1 MTRSRCFGVAATW
14 LAGTVALSV
23 PGARA
28 EEGEDAQ
35 LRLRPSLEVSTVA
48 DDNPAFEDAGAH
60 WVAGTWLTPRLEL
73 SYRTP
78 AIEVGADVGADVRR
92 GFGESS
98 LDAEFYRVGGFAE
111 VGVLPGLSVRISD
124 AFVPQPRW
132 LGLPS
137 DDSRNLLQTHRAD
150 LAIRF
155 WRELPAAREL
165 EVGVVGTYFTTET
178 FAAIVATAGGGTAVD
193 PNFRADFGQGAAF
206 LELQSPLG
214 RHTSATLLGQVGYRG
229 FADAARSDH
238 VNASVLVGLRSR
250 RFGKAQL
257 EIAAGY
263 GLLAFEAHG
272 NEHALLGNASLRFQ
286 LSPSWSGFVS
296 LANEFSSNLAGNE
309 VVQATGRA
317 GLEAYFGERTG
328 ASISAFVSRFED
340 PALKRDES
348 VYGGAELE
356 IWRALTRHTRLS
368 LAYRYWRNGGDAA
381 VDDFG
386 QNRVVLQ
393 LRYRL

>member
-1 MTRSRCFGVAATW
+1 MMRSRRFGVAATW
-14 LAGTVALSV
+14 LAGSIAFSVA
-23 PGARA
+23 GARA

-48 DDNPAFEDAGAH
+48 DDNPTLQEAGAD
-60 WVAGTWLTPRLEL
+60 WVGGSWITPRLEL
-73 SYRTP
+73 SYRSP
-78 AIEVGADVGADVRR
+78 AIEVGADVGAEIRR
-92 GFGESS
+92 TFSGSS
-98 LDAEFYRVGGFAE
+98 MDAELYRVSGFAE
-111 VGVLPGLSVRISD
+111 AGLLPGLSVRVSS

-132 LGLPS
+132 LGLPP
-137 DDSRNLLQTHRAD
+137 DASRNLLQTHRSD

-165 EVGVVGTYFTTET
+165 EVGLVGTYFTSES
-178 FAAIVATAGGGTAVD
+178 FAAVVAAPGGGTAVD

-229 FADAARSDH
+229 YGDAARSDH
-238 VNASVLVGLRSR
+238 VNTSVLIGLRSR
-250 RFGKAQL
+250 RFRNAQL

-263 GLLAFEAHG
+263 GLLAFAEHG
-272 NEHALLGNASLRFQ
+272 NEHALLGNASLRVQ

-309 VVQATGRA
+309 VLQATGRA
-317 GLEAYFGERTG
+317 GLDSYFGERTG
-328 ASISAFVSRFED
+328 ASVSAFVSRFED
-340 PALKRDES
+340 PALNRDKS
-348 VYGGAELE
+348 VYAGAELE
-356 IWRALTRHTRLS
+356 VWRALTRHTRLS

-381 VDDFG
+381 VDEFG
-386 QNRVVLQ
+386 QNRVMLQ

>member
-1 MTRSRCFGVAATW
+1 MTRSRRFGVAATW
-14 LAGTVALSV
+14 LAGAVALPL

-35 LRLRPSLEVSTVA
+35 LRLRPSLEISTVA
-48 DDNPAFEDAGAH
+48 DDNPAFADDAADWGAGA
-60 WVAGTWLTPRLEL
+60 WLYPRLEL
-73 SYRTP
+73 SYGTP
-78 AIEVGADVGADVRR
+78 AIEVGANVGAELRR
-92 GFGESS
+92 ALAGSS
-98 LDAEFYRVGGFAE
+98 LDAEHYHVSGFAE
-111 VGVLPGLSVRISD
+111 AGLLPGLSVRISD
-124 AFVPQPRW
+124 AFVPKPRW

-137 DDSRNLLQTHRAD
+137 DDSRNLLQTHRSD

-165 EVGVVGTYFTTET
+165 EVGVVGTYFTSET
-178 FAAIVATAGGGTAVD
+178 FAAVVATPGGGTAVD

-214 RHTSATLLGQVGYRG
+214 RHTSATLLSQVGYRS

-238 VNASVLVGLRSR
+238 VNASVLMGLRSR
-250 RFGKAQL
+250 RFGRAQ
-257 EIAAGY
+257 IDVAVGY
-263 GLLAFEAHG
+263 GLLAFEAHD
-272 NEHALLGNASLRFQ
+272 NEHALLGNASLRVQ
-286 LSPSWSGFVS
+286 LSPSWSGFIS

-309 VVQATGRA
+309 VVQASGRA
-317 GLEAYFGERTG
+317 GLESYFGERTG

-340 PALKRDES
+340 PALNRDES

-356 IWRALTRHTRLS
+356 LWRALTRHTRLS

-381 VDDFG
+381 VDDFD

-393 LRYRL
+393 FRYQL

>member
-1 MTRSRCFGVAATW
+1 MTRSRCFGVAAMW
-14 LAGTVALSV
+14 VAGTVAFSV
-23 PGARA
+23 AGARA

-35 LRLRPSLEVSTVA
+35 LRLHPSLEVSAVA
-48 DDNPAFEDAGAH
+48 DDNPAFQDTGAD
-60 WVAGTWLTPRLEL
+60 WVAGSWITPRLEMC
-73 SYRTP
+73 SRPP
-78 AIEVGADVGADVRR
+78 AIEVGADVGAELRR
-92 GFGESS
+92 TFGGSS
-98 LDAEFYRVGGFAE
+98 LDAELYRVSGFAE
-111 VGVLPGLSVRISD
+111 AGLLPGLSVRMSS

-137 DDSRNLLQTHRAD
+137 DDSRNLLQTHRSD

-165 EVGVVGTYFTTET
+165 EVGVTGTYFTSESFT
-178 FAAIVATAGGGTAVD
+178 AVVATPGGGSTVD

-206 LELQSPLG
+206 VELQSPLG
-214 RHTSATLLGQVGYRG
+214 RHTSATLLGQVGYRA
-229 FADAARSDH
+229 FANAGRSDH
-238 VNASVLVGLRSR
+238 LNTSVLIGLRSR
-250 RFGKAQL
+250 RFRNAQL
-257 EIAAGY
+257 EFAAGY
-263 GLLAFEAHG
+263 GLLAFAAHG
-272 NEHALLGNASLRFQ
+272 NEHALLGNASLRVQ

-309 VVQATGRA
+309 VVQATGRV
-317 GLEAYFGERTG
+317 GLESYFGERTG

-340 PALKRDES
+340 PALNRDDS

-356 IWRALTRHTRLS
+356 VWRALTRHTRLS
-368 LAYRYWRNGGDAA
+368 LAYRYWRNGGDGA
-381 VDDFG
+381 VDDFA